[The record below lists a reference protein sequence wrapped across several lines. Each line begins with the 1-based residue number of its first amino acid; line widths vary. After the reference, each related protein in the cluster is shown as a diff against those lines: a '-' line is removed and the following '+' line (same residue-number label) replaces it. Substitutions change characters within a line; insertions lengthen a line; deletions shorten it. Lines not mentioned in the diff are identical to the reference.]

1 MPKVLIAS
9 GGTGGHIFPAQI
21 LALELLEVGYEILF
35 SGAKLSSNR
44 YFHREKFPYKEVA
57 SAALSWKGL
66 WPLLKGA
73 IQSFKVLSDFQP
85 DCVVGFGSFY
95 SFPVLLAARM
105 KKIPLILFEPN
116 AFPGKV
122 NRFFSRWAAF
132 SAVQFSEAGK
142 LLKGNILEVKM
153 PTGKRK
159 KTPEEEARD
168 YFYLDPKRF
177 TFLVFGGSQGAES
190 INHMF
195 SEAVRLI
202 NKDRD
207 QFQVIHVAGK
217 SDRAEVIRKE
227 YERAGIKSCVKAF
240 EERMDLAWSAANFV
254 ICRSGAATVAE
265 QIAFEVP
272 GILIPFPRAA
282 DDHQTKNAL
291 FMEKIVGGA
300 LTCPELALS
309 GQTLKETMEYLC
321 QQERL
326 QGMQSAI
333 RQFKHD
339 DQKADLCSLI
349 CSFIKGAKG

>member
-1 MPKVLIAS
+1 MPKILIAS
-9 GGTGGHIFPAQI
+9 GGTGGHIFPAQV
-21 LALELLEVGYEILF
+21 LALELMTAGYDILF

-44 YFHREKFPYKEVA
+44 YFHREKFPYREI
-57 SAALSWKGL
+57 SSSCLSWKAIWFL
-66 WPLLKGA
+66 MKGV
-73 IQSFKVLSDFQP
+73 IQSLKVLSEFRP
-85 DCVVGFGSFY
+85 DCVIGFGSFY
-95 SFPVLLAARM
+95 SFPVLFAAKL
-105 KKIPLILFEPN
+105 KKIPIILFEPN

-132 SAVQFSEAGK
+132 SAVQFSEAGT

-159 KTPEEEARD
+159 KTSEEEARD
-168 YFYLDPKRF
+168 YFYLDPNKF
-177 TFLVFGGSQGAES
+177 TFLVFGGSQGADS
-190 INHMF
+190 INLFF
-195 SEAVRLI
+195 SEAAGLLD
-202 NKDRD
+202 KDRTA
-207 QFQVIHVAGK
+207 FQVIHVAGRA
-217 SDRAEVIRKE
+217 DRADVIRQR
-227 YERAGIKSCVKAF
+227 YEQAGIQSCVKAF

-272 GILIPFPRAA
+272 GILIPFPRAS

-300 LTCPELALS
+300 ITCPETSLNS
-309 GQTLKETMEYLC
+309 GKLKDVIEYLW

-326 QGMQSAI
+326 SAMKLAI

-339 DQKADLCSLI
+339 DQKADLCSII
-349 CSFIKGAKG
+349 CSFIKR